1 MLGGILGKILGPLL
15 KTGFPLMKNV
25 LTPLDKSVLISSSA
39 TDAAI
44 QKKISRSG
52 MTMLI
57 ISNEKM
63 VDIMKIVKS
72 PEESG
77 LLKKIISKQLK
88 LKQNNKK
95 VDFLVCY

>member
-25 LTPLDKSVLISSSA
+25 LRPLAKSVLISSSA